1 MKNTYTILLM
11 SSNQDSVR
19 QLSIQRWFALC
30 LGLVLCLVF
39 FWIINFAVSGVKHG
53 IRYRAE
59 LQGEVA
65 SREELENTIKRYEKE
80 MQEIHKE
87 LQAVRKMSRQVAEWA
102 GMNGQG
108 VLGRGGGGFSTKE
121 ESENESASS
130 IIETPPA
137 PTSVSTNFADSA
149 LIDQIAQVR
158 GEVTPVYEHLKGKV
172 KEVREKPSILPI
184 QGTNYWF
191 SSGYGYRP
199 DPLTEKLR
207 FHNGLDIA
215 APRGTPVIATAD
227 GVIEEITK
235 DPFFGNMVQIDHE
248 STQMKTLYGH
258 LLHYADD
265 LQGRK
270 EVKRY
275 DVIGYVG
282 NSGRSTGDHLHYGVY
297 DNGKW
302 QNPRNY
308 FIDPSDL
315 GMYDLLPPQ
324 PQQ

>member
-1 MKNTYTILLM
+1 M

-19 QLSIQRWFALC
+19 QFSIQRGLALG

-39 FWIINFAVSGVKHG
+39 FSVINFAVSGVKHG

-65 SREELENTIKRYEKE
+65 SREELENTIKQYEKE
-80 MQEIHKE
+80 MQEIDKE
-87 LQAVRKMSRQVAEWA
+87 IQDVREMSRLVAEWA

-108 VLGRGGGGFSTKE
+108 VLGRGGGGFSAE
-121 ESENESASS
+121 ERESESTSS
-130 IIETPPA
+130 IAETQPDPM
-137 PTSVSTNFADSA
+137 PVSTNFADSA

-158 GEVTPVYEHLKGKV
+158 SEVKPVYEHLKGRV

-184 QGTNYWF
+184 IQGTNYWF
-191 SSGYGYRP
+191 SSGFGHRP

-215 APRGTPVIATAD
+215 APRGTPVIAAAD
-227 GVIEEITK
+227 GIIEEITK
-235 DPFFGNMVQIDHE
+235 DPFFGRMVQINHE

-258 LLHYADD
+258 LNHYADD
-265 LQGRK
+265 LQVGK
-270 EVKRY
+270 EVRRY

-282 NSGRSTGDHLHYGVY
+282 NSGRSTGDHLHYGVQA
-297 DNGKW
+297 DGKW

-308 FIDPSDL
+308 FIHDDPSDL
-315 GMYDLLPPQ
+315 GVYDPLNTRP
-324 PQQ
+324 

>member
-19 QLSIQRWFALC
+19 QFSIQRGFALC

-39 FWIINFAVSGVKHG
+39 FGIISFAASGVKHG

-65 SREELENTIKRYEKE
+65 SREELENTIKQYEEE
-80 MQEIHKE
+80 MQEINKE
-87 LQAVRKMSRQVAEWA
+87 LQDVRTMSHQVAAWA

-108 VLGRGGGGFSTKE
+108 VLGRGGGGFSAEE
-121 ESENESASS
+121 ESESESTSL
-130 IIETPPA
+130 ITETQPDSM
-137 PTSVSTNFADSA
+137 SVSTNFADSA

-158 GEVTPVYEHLKGKV
+158 DEITLVYEHLKGRV

-184 QGTNYWF
+184 KGTSYWF
-191 SSGYGYRP
+191 SSGFGYRP

-215 APRGTPVIATAD
+215 ATRGTPVIAAAD
-227 GVIEEITK
+227 GVIKEITK
-235 DPFFGNMVQIDHE
+235 DLFFGNMIQIEHE
-248 STQMKTLYGH
+248 STQMRTLYGH
-258 LLHYADD
+258 LEHYADD
-265 LQGRK
+265 LQVGK

-302 QNPRNY
+302 QNPRHY
-308 FIDPSDL
+308 FIVDDPSDL
-315 GMYDLLPPQ
+315 GVYDPLNTQ
-324 PQQ
+324 P

>member
-1 MKNTYTILLM
+1 MKNAYTILLM

-19 QLSIQRWFALC
+19 QFSINRWLALS
-30 LGLVLCLVF
+30 LGLFFCLVF
-39 FWIINFAVSGVKHG
+39 SLTINFAVSGIKHG

-65 SREELENTIKRYEKE
+65 SREELGNAVRNYKE
-80 MQEIHKE
+80 EHQAIQQE
-87 LQAVRKMSRQVAEWA
+87 LQDVRKMSRQVAAWA

-108 VLGRGGGGFSTKE
+108 VLGRGGGGFSAEE
-121 ESENESASS
+121 ESESESTSL
-130 IIETPPA
+130 IVETQPVPMSA
-137 PTSVSTNFADSA
+137 STNFADST
-149 LIDQIAQVR
+149 LIDQIAQVKD
-158 GEVTPVYEHLKGKV
+158 EVTQIYEYLKGRV

-184 QGTNYWF
+184 GGSTYWF
-191 SSGYGYRP
+191 SSGFGYRL

-227 GVIEEITK
+227 GVIEAIMK
-235 DPFFGNMVQIDHE
+235 DPFYGNMIEIEHK
-248 STQMKTLYGH
+248 SSQMKTLYGH
-258 LLHYADD
+258 LKNYVDG
-265 LQGRK
+265 LQAGK

-297 DNGKW
+297 ANGKW
-302 QNPRNY
+302 QNPRHHIILDDSLN
-308 FIDPSDL
+308 
-315 GMYDLLPPQ
+315 
-324 PQQ
+324 